1 MRHAIALGVVAWVL
15 AASAPAAAQNYP
27 DHAVKIVV
35 PSAPAGG
42 YDILGRIVA
51 DPLTRRFGQS
61 FVVENRP
68 GAGTIVGT
76 KSVISAAPDG
86 YTLLVGGLSNII
98 FNAGLYKNPPYDP
111 LNDLVPVALVMNTSY
126 SLVGSNSLPHG
137 SVAEVIAA
145 AKRNPGSIRLAN
157 AGIGTGQHVVGAA
170 FQIATGV
177 KFLEV
182 PYRGSTLV
190 YPDLLPGRVDLFVDA
205 TAAALPYVKS
215 RQVKGLA
222 ILTAKRHPDA
232 PQMPTLTESGLKG
245 FDIDT
250 WIGIF
255 APAKTPPAIIARLR
269 QEIAASGPE
278 MLPRIA
284 NAGGALMD
292 LPPEKTS
299 AMIKAHSD
307 MWIKAIK
314 DAGITLD

>member
-51 DPLTRRFGQS
+51 DPLSRRFGQS

-76 KSVISAAPDG
+76 KSVVSAAPDG

-215 RQVKGLA
+215 GQVKGLA

-232 PQMPTLTESGLKG
+232 PQMPTLTESGVKG
-245 FDIDT
+245 FEIDS

-284 NAGGALMD
+284 NAGGELMD